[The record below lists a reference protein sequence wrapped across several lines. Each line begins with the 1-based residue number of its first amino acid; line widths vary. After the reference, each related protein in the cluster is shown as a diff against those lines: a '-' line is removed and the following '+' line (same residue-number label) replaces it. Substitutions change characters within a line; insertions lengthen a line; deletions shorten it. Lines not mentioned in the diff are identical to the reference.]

1 MEYYIYMISKIM
13 FSKNLKQVELEPCAG
28 HKVCLL
34 PNTSKILMI
43 SGHNISGEPFQ
54 DFEHPQSP
62 MYTFDL
68 NSYEWEEVAVTS
80 HGRNMLERSNFGF
93 CQTADKKKA
102 YLGQ

>member
-1 MEYYIYMISKIM
+1 M
-13 FSKNLKQVELEPCAG
+13 FSKNLKQVELEPRAG

-68 NSYEWEEVAVTS
+68 NSYEWEEVPVTS